1 MLWHIIFHCVTIY
14 WLAPEYSTSEKYT
27 MGMDKRETS
36 CLMTYLEDW
45 GGDDDQLILV
55 SLVSNSKMVK
65 VPSNNAV
72 RAHKNSYFLIQPP
85 QF

>member
-1 MLWHIIFHCVTIY
+1 
-14 WLAPEYSTSEKYT
+14 
-27 MGMDKRETS
+27 
-36 CLMTYLEDW
+36 MTYNGK

-72 RAHKNSYFLIQPP
+72 RVHKNDYSLIQPP